1 MTLSHEPITRVD
13 FSPSRG
19 TMTLLARD
27 FLSNSWTEDLKVIRV
42 AVVDDHPHVAIA
54 LRALLDETPD
64 IQLVAESRRGRDV
77 AALVRRARPDVLL
90 LDLFIE
96 PEFDA
101 LATVRCLRTDFPDLK
116 ICLLSAYLDPAV
128 VRDLLQAGVYGYIL
142 KDDDYVSRIDTIVR
156 DLADGEIYLSPQAYA
171 ALAQATRAQGK
182 DKEQLLSEREVEILR
197 LAKRGLPNPQ
207 IAQSLH
213 ISPGTVRNHLSTIYR
228 KLGVH
233 SRHEALQVADEQH
246 LI

>member
-1 MTLSHEPITRVD
+1 M
-13 FSPSRG
+13 
-19 TMTLLARD
+19 
-27 FLSNSWTEDLKVIRV
+27 IRV

-54 LRALLDETPD
+54 LRSLLDETPD
-64 IQLVAESRRGRDV
+64 IQLVAESKRGADV

-101 LATVRCLRTDFPDLK
+101 LSAVQSLRADFPSLK
-116 ICLLSAYLDPAV
+116 ICLLSAYLEPAL
-128 VRDLLQAGVYGYIL
+128 VRDLLQAGVHGYIL
-142 KDDDYVSRIDTIVR
+142 KDDDYVSRIGSIIR
-156 DLADGEIYLSPQAYA
+156 DLADGRLYLSPQAYE
-171 ALAQATRAQGK
+171 ALAQATRADGV
-182 DKEQLLSEREVEILR
+182 EQTLSEREVEILR

-213 ISPGTVRNHLSTIYR
+213 ISPGTVRNHLSAIYR

-233 SRHEALQVADEQH
+233 SRHEALQIAAERH

>member
-1 MTLSHEPITRVD
+1 V
-13 FSPSRG
+13 
-19 TMTLLARD
+19 
-27 FLSNSWTEDLKVIRV
+27 KVIRV

-64 IQLVAESRRGRDV
+64 IQLVAESRRGGDV
-77 AALVRRARPDVLL
+77 AALVRQARPDVLL

-101 LATVRCLRTDFPDLK
+101 LSAVRRLRADFPNLK
-116 ICLLSAYLDPAV
+116 ICLLSAYLEPAL

-142 KDDDYVSRIDTIVR
+142 KDDDYVSRIGTIVR
-156 DLADGEIYLSPQAYA
+156 DLADGELYLSPQAYE
-171 ALAQATRAQGK
+171 ALAQATRADGT
-182 DKEQLLSEREVEILR
+182 EQTLSEREVEILR

-207 IAQSLH
+207 IAQALH
-213 ISPGTVRNHLSTIYR
+213 ISPGTVRNHLSAVYR

-233 SRHEALQVADEQH
+233 SRHEALQVADERH

>member
-1 MTLSHEPITRVD
+1 M
-13 FSPSRG
+13 
-19 TMTLLARD
+19 
-27 FLSNSWTEDLKVIRV
+27 IRV

-54 LRALLDETPD
+54 LRTLLEDTPD
-64 IQLVAESRRGRDV
+64 IRLVAESQSGSEV
-77 AALVRRARPDVLL
+77 MSIVRQAHPHVLL

-101 LATVRCLRTDFPDLK
+101 LSIVRRLRSDFPNLK
-116 ICLLSAYLDPAV
+116 ICLLSAFVEPAW

-142 KDDDYVSRIDTIVR
+142 KDDDYVSRIDTIIR
-156 DLADGEIYLSPQAYA
+156 DLASGRVYLSLQAYE
-171 ALAQATRAQGK
+171 ALAQATRAEES
-182 DKEQLLSEREVEILR
+182 DQLLSEREIEILR

-207 IAQSLH
+207 IAKALH
-213 ISPGTVRNHLSTIYR
+213 IAPGTVRNHLSAIYR

-233 SRHEALQVADEQH
+233 SRHEALQVAAERH

>member
-1 MTLSHEPITRVD
+1 M
-13 FSPSRG
+13 
-19 TMTLLARD
+19 
-27 FLSNSWTEDLKVIRV
+27 IRV

-54 LRALLDETPD
+54 LRSLLDETPD
-64 IQLVAESRRGRDV
+64 IQLVAESRRGADV

-101 LATVRCLRTDFPDLK
+101 LTTVRGLRADFPVLK
-116 ICLLSAYLDPAV
+116 ICLLSAYLEPSL

-142 KDDDYVSRIDTIVR
+142 KDDDYVSRIDRIVR
-156 DLADGEIYLSPQAYA
+156 DLADGQVYLSPQAYE
-171 ALAQATRAQGK
+171 ALAQATRAEGK
-182 DKEQLLSEREVEILR
+182 EHPLSEREVEILR

-207 IAQSLH
+207 IAQALH
-213 ISPGTVRNHLSTIYR
+213 ISPGTVRNHLSAIYR

-233 SRHEALQVADEQH
+233 SRHEALQVAAERH